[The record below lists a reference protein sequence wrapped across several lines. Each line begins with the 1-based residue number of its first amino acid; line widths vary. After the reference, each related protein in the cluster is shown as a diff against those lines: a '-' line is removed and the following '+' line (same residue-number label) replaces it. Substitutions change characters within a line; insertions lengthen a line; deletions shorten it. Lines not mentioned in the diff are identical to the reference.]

1 MTPVRRRLLAAAL
14 SAAAIACSRAE
25 TRADTTSPASNASA
39 AAMVTPEG
47 GLAAATGAPR
57 DSITDRADRGR
68 ITGNPKAAIWVI
80 MLSDFQ
86 CPYCKQWHDASFA
99 KVMEYANAG
108 KIQLAFINLPL
119 NIHPNAIP
127 AAEAAMC
134 ASVQNKF
141 WPMHDA
147 LFATQDQW
155 APLPDPTAKLESVA
169 STLPGIDIA
178 SWRTCMTKHQTRP
191 LVDADHDRAR
201 SAGAN
206 STPAFIVDGK
216 MVLNPD
222 GSAPGAGAN
231 VAAAIEAALKTKP

>member
-1 MTPVRRRLLAAAL
+1 
-14 SAAAIACSRAE
+14 
-25 TRADTTSPASNASA
+25 
-39 AAMVTPEG
+39 
-47 GLAAATGAPR
+47 
-57 DSITDRADRGR
+57 
-68 ITGNPKAAIWVI
+68 
-80 MLSDFQ
+80 
-86 CPYCKQWHDASFA
+86 
-99 KVMEYANAG
+99 
-108 KIQLAFINLPL
+108 
-119 NIHPNAIP
+119 
-127 AAEAAMC
+127 MC